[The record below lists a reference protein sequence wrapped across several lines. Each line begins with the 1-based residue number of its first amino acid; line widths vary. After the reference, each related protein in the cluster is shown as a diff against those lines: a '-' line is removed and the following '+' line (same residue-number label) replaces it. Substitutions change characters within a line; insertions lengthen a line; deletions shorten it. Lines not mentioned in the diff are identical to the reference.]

1 MPAASFFQR
10 HRRASFTII
19 GVIVVLLL
27 IAILLLTFG
36 WAYLR
41 KPMETALSHRLGRTV
56 TIGAVKRI
64 DHGFANAVLRV
75 SDIKVA
81 QPGWVG
87 GGDMVS
93 VRSAQIRLPILPLLF
108 GQARPQ
114 AIDIDGL
121 RIALVRRDATH
132 ANWKGFAPGGGDGGN
147 NAAMP
152 RVTVRN
158 AILTLDDR
166 KRDHRFSAG
175 FQVDDRGLRL
185 AGSGSLAGSPSTIA
199 VVGGPLAGN
208 ARWPFRFDYR
218 SRIANGT
225 LVGQMDRPLSLAHF
239 DAHATAW
246 GDNLEHLD
254 LLVEA
259 GLPGT
264 QPVRLTSDLR
274 HDRSDWTIRK
284 LNLKVGRS
292 SLSGDVAVTK
302 HDGRTRVDATIVST
316 GLDFDDLASDQGL
329 ARAAAKRKAL
339 GPRIFPDTAI
349 HLEHMQK
356 TDGLIRFDIKRLLF
370 KQPSTFRALRGT
382 LTLDHGVLTADPL
395 VATLQ
400 SGRMTGTMR
409 VRHQSGTPLLS
420 MDLRVTGGRLEAMLG
435 DLASGSLAA
444 RIHMQ
449 GYGRTVRAA
458 IGHGNGSIGVVGRD
472 GAVNRRAALLLGSD
486 AGRALFEDKSD
497 KATLRCLIARLDVR
511 NGTATVA
518 PLLFDTDVSR
528 TEGKGSINLANERL
542 GLRLAGQPKL
552 DRAVRLDIPIV
563 VAGTLSA
570 PKVVPQNVPKTL
582 GTALK
587 LIGNAIAGKHADP
600 APDANCAALA
610 ARALR

>member
-1 MPAASFFQR
+1 
-10 HRRASFTII
+10 
-19 GVIVVLLL
+19 
-27 IAILLLTFG
+27 
-36 WAYLR
+36 
-41 KPMETALSHRLGRTV
+41 
-56 TIGAVKRI
+56 
-64 DHGFANAVLRV
+64 
-75 SDIKVA
+75 
-81 QPGWVG
+81 
-87 GGDMVS
+87 
-93 VRSAQIRLPILPLLF
+93 
-108 GQARPQ
+108 
-114 AIDIDGL
+114 
-121 RIALVRRDATH
+121 
-132 ANWKGFAPGGGDGGN
+132 
-147 NAAMP
+147 
-152 RVTVRN
+152 
-158 AILTLDDR
+158 
-166 KRDHRFSAG
+166 
-175 FQVDDRGLRL
+175 
-185 AGSGSLAGSPSTIA
+185 
-199 VVGGPLAGN
+199 
-208 ARWPFRFDYR
+208 
-218 SRIANGT
+218 
-225 LVGQMDRPLSLAHF
+225 
-239 DAHATAW
+239 
-246 GDNLEHLD
+246 
-254 LLVEA
+254 
-259 GLPGT
+259 
-264 QPVRLTSDLR
+264 
-274 HDRSDWTIRK
+274 
-284 LNLKVGRS
+284 
-292 SLSGDVAVTK
+292 
-302 HDGRTRVDATIVST
+302 
-316 GLDFDDLASDQGL
+316 
-329 ARAAAKRKAL
+329 
-339 GPRIFPDTAI
+339 
-349 HLEHMQK
+349 MQK
-356 TDGLIRFDIKRLLF
+356 TDGLIRFDVKRLLF

-511 NGTATVA
+511 NGTATAA